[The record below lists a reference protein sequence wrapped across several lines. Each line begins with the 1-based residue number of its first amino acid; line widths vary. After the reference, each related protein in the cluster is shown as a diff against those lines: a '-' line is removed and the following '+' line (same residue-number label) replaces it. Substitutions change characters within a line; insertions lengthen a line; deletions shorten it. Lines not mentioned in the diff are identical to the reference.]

1 MISMIEHNDL
11 AGQYPLGENQ
21 PERIHSR
28 SGLPLNEITLEAVR
42 EGRVGSDDLTIRA
55 DTLQA
60 QAEIAAA
67 AGYRQL
73 AANLRRA
80 AELVNLP
87 DDQLLSMYEALRP
100 RRSTYQELLALS
112 ESLIDQYGAV
122 ENARFI
128 RQAAGAYRAEGLL
141 RFEDG

>member
-1 MISMIEHNDL
+1 MSEHNDL
-11 AGQYPLGENQ
+11 VGQYPLGENQ
-21 PERIHSR
+21 PERIRSR

-42 EGRVGSDDLTIRA
+42 EGRVDSDDLTIRA
-55 DTLQA
+55 DTLRA

-80 AELVNLP
+80 AELVDLP
-87 DDQLLSMYEALRP
+87 DEQLLSMYEALRP

-112 ESLIDQYGAV
+112 ESLTDRYGAV

>member
-1 MISMIEHNDL
+1 MSEHNDL
-11 AGQYPLGENQ
+11 GGQYPLGENQ

-80 AELVNLP
+80 AELVDLP
-87 DDQLLSMYEALRP
+87 DEQLLSMYEALRP

-112 ESLIDQYGAV
+112 ESLTDRYGAV

-128 RQAAGAYRAEGLL
+128 RQAADAYRAEGLL
-141 RFEDG
+141 RLEDG